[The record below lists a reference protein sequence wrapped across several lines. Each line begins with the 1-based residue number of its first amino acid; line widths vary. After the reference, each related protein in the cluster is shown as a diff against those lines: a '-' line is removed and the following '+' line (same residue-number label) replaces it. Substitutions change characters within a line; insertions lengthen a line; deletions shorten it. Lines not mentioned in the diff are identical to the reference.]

1 MAGARMFG
9 LVIAFL
15 QTNCALGVM
24 PSLFQG
30 KRVKIPHHV
39 LSKDGRNLGS
49 GPLLSSRFE
58 IQLLDLLTKGLLF
71 SVQGSA

>member
-1 MAGARMFG
+1 MFG
-9 LVIAFL
+9 LVIALL
-15 QTNCALGVM
+15 QANCALGVM

-49 GPLLSSRFE
+49 GPLLHLKSNPTVARHF
-58 IQLLDLLTKGLLF
+58 LDPPVKGLLF
-71 SVQGSA
+71 